1 MTITI
6 FLLLVTVPAVLLV
19 CRTEQRTKRGCGRGC
34 ATCGNR
40 EICHPGESAGHPAAK
55 KREAAPPVDG
65 TASLPP
71 GGRKTQ
77 PSVLVTAIESS
88 SSDFK
93 STVPG
98 SRSSTRWRSGPSG
111 RRSRRGSNPC
121 PAAAL
126 PDGQARKPCRHA
138 AGTPYLKAL
147 SRKPNFSCASS
158 GLMPSAANIRLC
170 TEGSEIRIEPPPN
183 SVPLRT
189 RS

>member
-34 ATCGNR
+34 AIP
-40 EICHPGESAGHPAAK
+40 EKSAGHPAAK

-98 SRSSTRWRSGPSG
+98 QSV
-111 RRSRRGSNPC
+111 
-121 PAAAL
+121 
-126 PDGQARKPCRHA
+126 
-138 AGTPYLKAL
+138 
-147 SRKPNFSCASS
+147 
-158 GLMPSAANIRLC
+158 I
-170 TEGSEIRIEPPPN
+170 N
-183 SVPLRT
+183 SLAFWT
-189 RS
+189 FG